1 MPEPEIL
8 ALVSIIVV
16 VAAISQSVSGFGFA
30 LIMVPV
36 LSLAWDVKSTIVAST
51 ILSTLNLVPLV
62 YRSRLDVRFSRLWLM
77 LVGSFTGVPLGIV
90 VFARLASDALQVVV
104 GVVVIVATLV
114 VYLAPNFRMPSP
126 ERVAPVVAGFVAG
139 ILRGATSMGGPPATI
154 YLISTEHA
162 PAVFRATMTWFL
174 LPQGVVTIIGLLIA
188 GHISTTIVAVS
199 ATGLPAMVVGLAL
212 GARILPHVNPRLFRI
227 ITFSLLLF
235 TATLAILNAI
245 GS

>member
-1 MPEPEIL
+1 
-8 ALVSIIVV
+8 
-16 VAAISQSVSGFGFA
+16 
-30 LIMVPV
+30 
-36 LSLAWDVKSTIVAST
+36 
-51 ILSTLNLVPLV
+51 
-62 YRSRLDVRFSRLWLM
+62 
-77 LVGSFTGVPLGIV
+77 
-90 VFARLASDALQVVV
+90 
-104 GVVVIVATLV
+104 
-114 VYLAPNFRMPSP
+114 
-126 ERVAPVVAGFVAG
+126 
-139 ILRGATSMGGPPATI
+139 
-154 YLISTEHA
+154 
-162 PAVFRATMTWFL
+162 